1 MLEKKRWGCVLRA
14 RKKQYPSSEEE
25 GEEGW
30 KREELRDYHSL
41 PGTSCHPS
49 PEASVVQ
56 SQTVFR
62 PAQFLATPSRLHRIT
77 LVGAQGNGRRGPVLF
92 RRRSPPCCG
101 ISLLLLGPAGQ

>member
-49 PEASVVQ
+49 PGPLWCNPKLFSVPR
-56 SQTVFR
+56 SSWPPHRAFTV
-62 PAQFLATPSRLHRIT
+62 LHSWGLKGT
-77 LVGAQGNGRRGPVLF
+77 DAGAR
-92 RRRSPPCCG
+92 CCFG
-101 ISLLLLGPAGQ
+101 AVHPLTVVSHCCY